1 MKLKGGHAPSLRF
14 RLKSFKCG
22 FPPSLVMLAEL
33 SVAIFVLCFD
43 AYAYQQ
49 YRKSQE
55 QTEPKQDVAEV
66 ARVLREETETG
77 GAYEET
83 LVGGNVEMLRTEF
96 NSLRDDYERRFEE
109 FEKKLGGAQQ
119 LPKNYD
125 GVVLND

>member
-1 MKLKGGHAPSLRF
+1 
-14 RLKSFKCG
+14 
-22 FPPSLVMLAEL
+22 MLAEL

>member
-1 MKLKGGHAPSLRF
+1 
-14 RLKSFKCG
+14 
-22 FPPSLVMLAEL
+22 MLAEL

-55 QTEPKQDVAEV
+55 TAEPKRDVAEV
-66 ARVLREETETG
+66 AKVLREEADNG

-83 LVGGNVEMLRTEF
+83 IVGGSVEMLRGEF
-96 NSLRDDYERRFEE
+96 DALREDYERRFDD
-109 FEKKLGGAQQ
+109 FERKLAGASAKE

-125 GVVLND
+125 GVILND

>member
-1 MKLKGGHAPSLRF
+1 
-14 RLKSFKCG
+14 
-22 FPPSLVMLAEL
+22 MLAEL

-43 AYAYQQ
+43 AYAYNQ

-55 QTEPKQDVAEV
+55 QAEPKSDVAEV
-66 ARVLREETETG
+66 ARVLREEAETG

-83 LVGGNVEMLRTEF
+83 IVGGNVEMLRSEF
-96 NSLRDDYERRFEE
+96 DSLREDYERRFDD
-109 FEKKLGGAQQ
+109 FEKKLAGASTQ